1 MLNVTTR
8 HAVHQDHAKGMDTDA
23 LRAHFLVEGLFKDGE
38 INLAY
43 THYDRFIMGGAVPVN
58 GPLTLNKVAETGTA
72 SVLDRREMGIVNIG
86 GAGQVSAGNETWAM
100 EKGDVLYLGM
110 GAGAVTFS
118 GAGRF
123 YIASTPAHRSCPN
136 RLITLKE
143 SNEIALGEVATANK
157 RVINQFIHPAVME
170 TCQLV
175 MGYTTLLEGAVWN
188 TIPPHTHDRRMEA
201 YLYFNMAPESR
212 VLHLLGEPQQT
223 RHLFVANEQGA
234 LSPPWS
240 IHAGAG
246 LGNYSFIWAM
256 AGDNVDFTDMDHVQ
270 PGELK

>member
-1 MLNVTTR
+1 MLTVTTR
-8 HAVHQDHAKGMDTDA
+8 HAIHPSHAKGMDTDA
-23 LRAHFLVEGLFKDGE
+23 LRANFLVEGLFQDGE
-38 INLAY
+38 IHLAY
-43 THYDRFIMGGAVPVN
+43 THYDRFIMGGAVPSH
-58 GPLTLNKVAETGTA
+58 GPLTLDKVAQTGTE

-86 GAGQVSAGNETWAM
+86 DAGSVSAGGETWDMA
-100 EKGDVLYLGM
+100 KGDVLYLGM

-123 YIASTPAHRSCPN
+123 YITSTPAHRTCPN
-136 RLITLKE
+136 RLIKISE
-143 SNEIALGEVATANK
+143 SNEIHLGEVATANK
-157 RVINQFIHPAVME
+157 RIINQFIHPAVME
-170 TCQLV
+170 SCQLV

-201 YLYFNMAPESR
+201 YLYFNMAPETR